1 MTRLATLTAGN
12 MLLNRAVI
20 YGMLEGKSLIRFTI
34 GARHTSGVQVEI
46 KKALREGS
54 IFLNEP
60 RRWKTRL
67 QLPIRIR
74 IENNL
79 RLRLLL
85 NHSKDTLFELLTHFC
100 YLAT

>member
-1 MTRLATLTAGN
+1 MTRLTTLTARN

-20 YGMLEGKSLIRFTI
+20 YGMLEGEPLIRFTVWTS
-34 GARHTSGVQVEI
+34 HTSGVQVQI

-85 NHSKDTLFELLTHFC
+85 NHCKYTLFELLTYFSH
-100 YLAT
+100 LAT